1 MKNEGEGK
9 NTWRQESERNISNID
24 ESMVHAG
31 YSNTIDRV
39 GYNGPGQ
46 KFKKLL

>member
-1 MKNEGEGK
+1 MEDF
-9 NTWRQESERNISNID
+9 T
-24 ESMVHAG
+24 HAG

-46 KFKKLL
+46 KFKKLLWGMRMIFIYINCMGYMQQI